1 MVSSQT
7 LVCSSGSYC
16 KLCRIISFLKILHL
30 NITVPKCFRH
40 RFKSCCVDQQVD
52 WVATDWSTPRV
63 YRGEIQRWTCLFPTL
78 LVFCVIVPIKQFLT
92 PRVWDINREVTCFKV
107 TGSRDNKRVLLTI
120 QFNAWIGWLN
130 KDIKGVRLI
139 IWVHSQSSR
148 CNKGCVNHYFVLANQ
163 SFVRCASSKLP
174 LATIPCNCSSEG

>member
-7 LVCSSGSYC
+7 LVGSSGSYC
-16 KLCRIISFLKILHL
+16 ELCRIISFLKILHL

-40 RFKSCCVDQQVD
+40 RFKSCCVDQLVD

-78 LVFCVIVPIKQFLT
+78 LVFCVIVPIKQCLT
-92 PRVWDINREVTCFKV
+92 PCVCDINREVTCFKV
-107 TGSRDNKRVLLTI
+107 TGSRDHQCILLTI
-120 QFNAWIGWLN
+120 QCKAWIGWLN
-130 KDIKGVRLI
+130 KHFKDVWLI
-139 IWVHSQSSR
+139 IWDHSQSSR
-148 CNKGCVNHYFVLANQ
+148 CNKGSVDHNFVLANQ
-163 SFVRCASSKLP
+163 IHVRCASSKLP